1 MQAKLAGFQFTG
13 PEILER
19 LFGVNT
25 GSPVLTD
32 DCSRAYSW
40 NGKSVC
46 DSAMAHQ
53 PIAKEV
59 SDFCSAELKSPS
71 SPTNTCK
78 SRIDEY
84 QARILP
90 YNLAVIS
97 RVCTRPLDPL
107 HLCG

>member
-40 NGKSVC
+40 NGKSVG
-46 DSAMAHQ
+46 
-53 PIAKEV
+53 
-59 SDFCSAELKSPS
+59 L
-71 SPTNTCK
+71 
-78 SRIDEY
+78 
-84 QARILP
+84 
-90 YNLAVIS
+90 
-97 RVCTRPLDPL
+97 
-107 HLCG
+107 